1 MGTAPRAPDVVDGP
15 HVSATCC
22 LRRIHFTDS
31 PFTLSSAST
40 MTVTASTLP
49 EPQFK
54 HYDRDLIRDDLEQRV
69 TFARDFL
76 RFTEDDG
83 KLLNSVAPL
92 ISPLIKPTVDGVYT
106 QLFRFDV
113 TSRPFLKKNADYE
126 GNEHAVDLSQL
137 NHDDPQISHRKKI
150 LSAYVDKLFTSD
162 FEAHSTWAYFDKV
175 AAMHTG
181 LAAFKHRAKK
191 DPLVVDLQP
200 MALLLGWIVDV
211 VVKAVLSLP
220 DETADISTKTSDHGL
235 QQAHLGPERPVQQVL
250 LQDGR
255 GARRG
260 DGGEEGGG
268 HVGVRLDDEGEGT
281 LLDDSRIDQL

>member
-1 MGTAPRAPDVVDGP
+1 
-15 HVSATCC
+15 
-22 LRRIHFTDS
+22 
-31 PFTLSSAST
+31 

-106 QLFRFDV
+106 QLFRVRPSRVLRRCRGHDMRADLRVARPQFDV

-137 NHDDPQISHRKKI
+137 NHDDPQISCVPLFLLVRPPSRVTCADPAR
-150 LSAYVDKLFTSD
+150 LLRLAGTARRSSRSTSASSSRPTLRRTRRGPTLTRCVPL
-162 FEAHSTWAYFDKV
+162 
-175 AAMHTG
+175 G
-181 LAAFKHRAKK
+181 LAACS
-191 DPLVVDLQP
+191 VC
-200 MALLLGWIVDV
+200 
-211 VVKAVLSLP
+211 
-220 DETADISTKTSDHGL
+220 
-235 QQAHLGPERPVQQVL
+235 
-250 LQDGR
+250 
-255 GARRG
+255 
-260 DGGEEGGG
+260 
-268 HVGVRLDDEGEGT
+268 
-281 LLDDSRIDQL
+281 

>member
-31 PFTLSSAST
+31 PSTISSAST

-113 TSRPFLKKNADYE
+113 TSRPFLKKNA
-126 GNEHAVDLSQL
+126 VDLSQL
-137 NHDDPQISHRKKI
+137 NHDDPQISHR
-150 LSAYVDKLFTSD
+150 
-162 FEAHSTWAYFDKV
+162 
-175 AAMHTG
+175 
-181 LAAFKHRAKK
+181 
-191 DPLVVDLQP
+191 
-200 MALLLGWIVDV
+200 WIVDV

-220 DETADISTKTSDHGL
+220 DETADISTKTSVITAFNKL
-235 QQAHLGPERPVQQVL
+235 IWVQNDMFNKYYSKTDEEL
-250 LQDGR
+250 AAATA
-255 GARRG
+255 ARK
-260 DGGEEGGG
+260 EE
-268 HVGVRLDDEGEGT
+268 DT
-281 LLDDSRIDQL
+281 SA

>member
-1 MGTAPRAPDVVDGP
+1 MGTAPRAPDFVDGP

-92 ISPLIKPTVDGVYT
+92 IS
-106 QLFRFDV
+106 
-113 TSRPFLKKNADYE
+113 RPFLKKNADYE

-150 LSAYVDKLFTSD
+150 LSAYVGKLFTSD

-220 DETADISTKTSDHGL
+220 DETADISTKTSVITAFNKL
-235 QQAHLGPERPVQQVL
+235 IWVQNDL
-250 LQDGR
+250 FNK
-255 GARRG
+255 
-260 DGGEEGGG
+260 
-268 HVGVRLDDEGEGT
+268 
-281 LLDDSRIDQL
+281 

>member
-150 LSAYVDKLFTSD
+150 LSAYV
-162 FEAHSTWAYFDKV
+162 
-175 AAMHTG
+175 G
-181 LAAFKHRAKK
+181 
-191 DPLVVDLQP
+191 
-200 MALLLGWIVDV
+200 
-211 VVKAVLSLP
+211 KAVLSLP
-220 DETADISTKTSDHGL
+220 DETADISTKTSVITAFNKL
-235 QQAHLGPERPVQQVL
+235 IWVQNDL
-250 LQDGR
+250 FNKYYSKTDEELAAATA
-255 GARRG
+255 ARK
-260 DGGEEGGG
+260 EE
-268 HVGVRLDDEGEGT
+268 DT
-281 LLDDSRIDQL
+281 SA

>member
-31 PFTLSSAST
+31 PSTLSSAST

-113 TSRPFLKKNADYE
+113 TSR
-126 GNEHAVDLSQL
+126 
-137 NHDDPQISHRKKI
+137 RKKI
-150 LSAYVDKLFTSD
+150 LSAYVGKLFTSD

-235 QQAHLGPERPVQQVL
+235 QQAHLG
-250 LQDGR
+250 
-255 GARRG
+255 
-260 DGGEEGGG
+260 
-268 HVGVRLDDEGEGT
+268 
-281 LLDDSRIDQL
+281 

>member
-54 HYDRDLIRDDLEQRV
+54 RYDLEQRV

-150 LSAYVDKLFTSD
+150 LSAYVGKLFTSD

-220 DETADISTKTSDHGL
+220 DETADISTKTSVITAFNKL
-235 QQAHLGPERPVQQVL
+235 IWVQNDL
-250 LQDGR
+250 FNKYYSKTDEELAAATA
-255 GARRG
+255 ARK
-260 DGGEEGGG
+260 EE
-268 HVGVRLDDEGEGT
+268 DT
-281 LLDDSRIDQL
+281 SA